1 MRDICS
7 PNECVQS
14 LGFIAWRPSLR
25 LCRRQWLC
33 GRSSCGVWS
42 SLLICLATTT
52 WTYIYNAFGG
62 MNENPVCRRVDG
74 RRAIVNHRLGHTYY
88 DGDAHYGLYV
98 VVIQVRWSA
107 DDITHDMF
115 VVYGFFISR
124 RVIVL

>member
-1 MRDICS
+1 MNACRVS
-7 PNECVQS
+7 VLS
-14 LGFIAWRPSLR
+14 RGVR
-25 LCRRQWLC
+25 LCAYVVVSGCAVALLVVCGARCSSVWRRRR
-33 GRSSCGVWS
+33 GH
-42 SLLICLATTT
+42 
-52 WTYIYNAFGG
+52 IYNAFGG